1 MQPLMQREPDRCQ
14 RHQQPTSIS
23 MIEAEHGL
31 TIRTPKSS
39 RSFLTRWHMAGVQ
52 KKSTSSMPTS
62 PWHRFT
68 PPCRIT
74 MTTKRSLMPKSSV
87 NGRNTRYSGQA
98 SRIRQYRSGYWRWVN
113 SRERCAVYGCPCTKC
128 NHLWISLT
136 RDGGPPNRSSRLFLG
151 IPCRAISYGIGT
163 RFTVWRSNNASRTW
177 ASKKVKIALRSPWQN
192 PYGERLIG
200 SIRRNVLDH
209 VIVLNGRHLGRMLT
223 AYISY
228 YHRFRTYL
236 SLEMDCPTP
245 RAIQPPA
252 LGPVRSLPEV
262 GGLHHHYERIAA

>member
-1 MQPLMQREPDRCQ
+1 VAFQQR
-14 RHQQPTSIS
+14 IKN
-23 MIEAEHGL
+23 MGIEE
-31 TIRTPKSS
+31 
-39 RSFLTRWHMAGVQ
+39 
-52 KKSTSSMPTS
+52 
-62 PWHRFT
+62 
-68 PPCRIT
+68 
-74 MTTKRSLMPKSSV
+74 
-87 NGRNTRYSGQA
+87 
-98 SRIRQYRSGYWRWVN
+98 
-113 SRERCAVYGCPCTKC
+113 
-128 NHLWISLT
+128 
-136 RDGGPPNRSSRLFLG
+136 
-151 IPCRAISYGIGT
+151 
-163 RFTVWRSNNASRTW
+163 
-177 ASKKVKIALRSPWQN
+177 VKIALRSPWQN

-236 SLEMDCPTP
+236 SLEMDYPTP